1 MQLTP
6 IGANQTELSL
16 NDGTQVLFSY
26 RTPVAARLPDYEYVR
41 TTTKWSTTTSRHI
54 NKWLD
59 GVNANQVS
67 QSFFDNLVGGLG

>member
-54 NKWLD
+54 NMWLD
-59 GVNANQVS
+59 GVIAKEIDQ
-67 QSFFDNLVGGLG
+67 QFLYDLVG